1 MSNKQILQSNN
12 DVLSTN
18 NLNLQNLIELANNLP
33 EVEQPSSSNPINCDS
48 EWTSCANLPT
58 TLAVAPPGSST
69 YYLEIPEEVKCVLF
83 RNASSVVASDGIYFC
98 ATKTA
103 TGMSFS
109 GSYAVLSP
117 AGASV
122 NFDSSNKILSVTAD
136 NEFLQAEYI
145 FIYNAY
151 E

>member
-1 MSNKQILQSNN
+1 MSQLQ
-12 DVLSTN
+12 TN
-18 NLNLQNLIELANNLP
+18 LENLQEILDGINNLP

-83 RNASSVVASDGIYFC
+83 RNASSAAVAPDGIYFC
-98 ATKTA
+98 AIKTVF
-103 TGMSFS
+103 GMSFC
-109 GSYAVLSP
+109 GSNIVLSSG
-117 AGASV
+117 GAIV
-122 NFDSSNKILSVTAD
+122 NFDSSNKILSVETD
-136 NEFLQAEYI
+136 NQFLQAEYI